1 MIPHLK
7 LVSEQHCKA
16 IAIGAF
22 GGLLTQFL
30 LYYEVVDTWH
40 AILSFC

>member
-7 LVSEQHCKA
+7 LVSEQHCEVTA
-16 IAIGAF
+16 MGAF